1 MATTTTDLFLE
12 LHDTKPATSRTKW
25 DTFDDWFSRCHNA
38 LHFIACRILADSAMA
53 ASAVRNCHLKAS
65 RNLPTFETEGAFRS
79 WALRLLISEALSILH
94 QRP

>member
-1 MATTTTDLFLE
+1 
-12 LHDTKPATSRTKW
+12 
-25 DTFDDWFSRCHNA
+25 
-38 LHFIACRILADSAMA
+38 MA
-53 ASAVRNCHLKAS
+53 ASAVRNCRLKAS